1 MGWQDA
7 PVTES
12 KGWQSAPTVSPTSEI
27 PAPRQSW
34 DDTAY
39 NAAINLIPSMG
50 GQVVQA
56 AEAVTDPLGVIN
68 GIGNVLVG
76 GAAKLIGTPLKE
88 SPAAK
93 EARLKTVQVWD
104 AVSSH
109 FGDKYG
115 SLEGFKTAVSKDPA
129 GVLADVSTV
138 LTLGGTSAIRLG
150 KIAATSAP
158 AAVPTLEKVGALA
171 TKAGEYTNPITPVVN
186 AAGLVGKVAGKG
198 LGYGYRAVEPYMP
211 GGAEAIKNR
220 AYIDALSKDPAQIT
234 QAVSMLESGLP
245 IELVATQLNSPGLAA
260 LAATSQNA
268 STAIKQLYVLRD
280 KALTGL
286 QTNELA
292 GATQN
297 LSRMQNQLAGQVVN
311 PSQMEVGKTLTTERK
326 ALESKARK
334 EIVTPAYNAAFEK
347 APEPFSFD
355 TVVKKAEQ
363 LNADESTRLN
373 PQVAPYTSEAL
384 RIYGGKSPEGVAVP
398 AQVTLEGA
406 DKLIKAINTDL
417 AAIRG
422 NVDSTSNMTRKNL
435 MELKNAATKDIAIGV
450 SPEANTLYETARTLH
465 RTKVVE
471 PFLKGWVANLER
483 EGAVGTQILAPSAV
497 TKKILSSEEDAV
509 RAVAAFSDSP
519 KALEAIKNGIE
530 GEYRNAV
537 ITGAKSH
544 DKWMAEHQYELA
556 ALDNA
561 GLGLTKRL
569 ESFGDQAKELSNV
582 RLLIDEARKKLPE
595 SKVDSANHLQMLT
608 QDLPEVR
615 AVVQQIQS
623 ELNRGVSFEKL
634 AAQGKEAGGGVL
646 GLASKAAGP
655 NVASLSH
662 EMTIYNTI
670 TNRLKGR
677 LNEKLAAEI
686 AVTMLDSTAAA
697 KAIKQAQTA
706 TERSAAR
713 SAMIKNELAKA
724 QGLAKSPNALIANQ
738 LGQPLRIEV
747 IGGGGQQ

>member
-1 MGWQDA
+1 
-7 PVTES
+7 
-12 KGWQSAPTVSPTSEI
+12 
-27 PAPRQSW
+27 
-34 DDTAY
+34 
-39 NAAINLIPSMG
+39 
-50 GQVVQA
+50 
-56 AEAVTDPLGVIN
+56 
-68 GIGNVLVG
+68 
-76 GAAKLIGTPLKE
+76 
-88 SPAAK
+88 
-93 EARLKTVQVWD
+93 
-104 AVSSH
+104 
-109 FGDKYG
+109 
-115 SLEGFKTAVSKDPA
+115 
-129 GVLADVSTV
+129 
-138 LTLGGTSAIRLG
+138 
-150 KIAATSAP
+150 
-158 AAVPTLEKVGALA
+158 
-171 TKAGEYTNPITPVVN
+171 
-186 AAGLVGKVAGKG
+186 
-198 LGYGYRAVEPYMP
+198 
-211 GGAEAIKNR
+211 
-220 AYIDALSKDPAQIT
+220 
-234 QAVSMLESGLP
+234 
-245 IELVATQLNSPGLAA
+245 
-260 LAATSQNA
+260 
-268 STAIKQLYVLRD
+268 LRD

-450 SPEANTLYETARTLH
+450 SPEANILYETARTLH

-556 ALDNA
+556 TLDNA

-595 SKVDSANHLQMLT
+595 SKVLVSTSDSPLIVVCVGPIMPPITTLVSLCDETTVGSVFSIITALLISVMIISVVI
-608 QDLPEVR
+608 VR
-615 AVVQQIQS
+615 
-623 ELNRGVSFEKL
+623 
-634 AAQGKEAGGGVL
+634 
-646 GLASKAAGP
+646 
-655 NVASLSH
+655 
-662 EMTIYNTI
+662 
-670 TNRLKGR
+670 
-677 LNEKLAAEI
+677 
-686 AVTMLDSTAAA
+686 
-697 KAIKQAQTA
+697 
-706 TERSAAR
+706 
-713 SAMIKNELAKA
+713 
-724 QGLAKSPNALIANQ
+724 SP
-738 LGQPLRIEV
+738 
-747 IGGGGQQ
+747 

>member
-7 PVTES
+7 PVTEN

-39 NAAINLIPSMG
+39 NAAKNLIPSMG

-138 LTLGGTSAIRLG
+138 LTLGGTSAVKLG

-220 AYIDALSKDPAQIT
+220 AYIDALSKDPNQIT

-280 KALTGL
+280 KALA
-286 QTNELA
+286 QSQANRLA

-297 LSRMQNQLAGQVVN
+297 LNQMQNQFAGQVLK
-311 PSQMEVGKTLTTERK
+311 PSQMEVGKTLTTERT
-326 ALESKARK
+326 ALEKEARK
-334 EIVTPAYNAAFEK
+334 EIVTPAYNKAFEK
-347 APEPFSFD
+347 APEPFSFAPVE
-355 TVVKKAEQ
+355 TKAKQ
-363 LNADESTRLN
+363 LQSDISTRLN
-373 PQVAPYTSEAL
+373 PEIAPNTSEVLKIFGSKVDEAT
-384 RIYGGKSPEGVAVP
+384 GAAAPTM
-398 AQVTLEGA
+398 VTLEDA
-406 DKLIKAINTDL
+406 DKLIKALNADLSGLHGNTD
-417 AAIRG
+417 AR
-422 NVDSTSNMTRKNL
+422 MTVRNL
-435 MELKNAATKDIAIGV
+435 KELKAATEEAINAGV
-450 SPEANTLYETARTLH
+450 PEEASKLYKQARTLH
-465 RTKVVE
+465 KEKVVE
-471 PFLKGWVANLER
+471 PFLKGWVANLSR
-483 EGAVGTQILAPSAV
+483 EGATGTQILAPSVV
-497 TKKILSSEEDAV
+497 TKKILSSEEDAM
-509 RAVAAFSDSP
+509 RAVAAFNDSP
-519 KALEAIKNGIE
+519 TALQAIKNGVE

-537 ITGAKSH
+537 VTGTKSH
-544 DKWMAEHQYELA
+544 DKWMGEHEFQLA
-556 ALDNA
+556 ALDRA
-561 GLGLTKRL
+561 GLGLTQRL
-569 ESFGDQAKELSNV
+569 ESFGGQAKELSNV
-582 RLLIDEARKKLPE
+582 RSLIDEARTKLPE
-595 SKVDSANHLQMLT
+595 SKVESTKRLKTLT

-615 AVVQQIQS
+615 AVVNNILS

-670 TNRLKGR
+670 TNRLKGK

-686 AVTMLDSTAAA
+686 AVTMLDSAAAA

-706 TERSAAR
+706 TERSATR
-713 SAMIKNELAKA
+713 SAIIKNELAKA

-747 IGGGGQQ
+747 VGGGGQQ